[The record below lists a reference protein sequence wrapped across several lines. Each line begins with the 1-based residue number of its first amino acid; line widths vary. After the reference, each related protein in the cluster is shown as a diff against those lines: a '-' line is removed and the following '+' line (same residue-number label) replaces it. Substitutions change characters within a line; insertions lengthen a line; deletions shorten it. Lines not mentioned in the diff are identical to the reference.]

1 MFLLLAS
8 PSSTPFRTPPLGWS
22 SWNYFANN
30 VSERLILDT
39 ADALVST
46 GLAAAGYTY
55 LNIDAGYLMKERN
68 ATTHELIVD
77 ASKFPRGIR
86 ALSDEIHA
94 KGLQLG
100 VYTDIGL
107 GSCGHGPGSFGFY
120 DVDAK
125 TFAEE
130 WQVDYVKVDFCGGKV
145 SRTDD
150 VAQRA
155 AWTAFGAALRSATG
169 KTKEKRPVYLS
180 ICPHTAV
187 SSDATGPPSQYFR
200 NGTGKSVYAPP
211 AAWTAAQRHAMP
223 VNGILVEF
231 LNNFDLWYSD
241 TVPSGDGG
249 AINWPG
255 GMITNIDAMVT
266 MTTLADTVPGS
277 FNDADMLQMCTF
289 GEGATR
295 HYPGGMQLH
304 EYRAHLAVW
313 SVFASPLIQSADIRT
328 LSTRHPE
335 CLELM
340 LNTEIIAVNQDVHG
354 AAPRVVKEEWN
365 SSSVRTSKTIVVQVF
380 ARPLATTAAAKKRI
394 AVVLLNRGEAAATID
409 VTWKELGLS
418 EGDDVALRVRDVIR
432 REDNGTSAK
441 GHFSVRVPAHD
452 AAFVVLSKQ

>member
-1 MFLLLAS
+1 
-8 PSSTPFRTPPLGWS
+8 
-22 SWNYFANN
+22 
-30 VSERLILDT
+30 
-39 ADALVST
+39 
-46 GLAAAGYTY
+46 
-55 LNIDAGYLMKERN
+55 
-68 ATTHELIVD
+68 
-77 ASKFPRGIR
+77 
-86 ALSDEIHA
+86 
-94 KGLQLG
+94 
-100 VYTDIGL
+100 
-107 GSCGHGPGSFGFY
+107 
-120 DVDAK
+120 
-125 TFAEE
+125 
-130 WQVDYVKVDFCGGKV
+130 
-145 SRTDD
+145 
-150 VAQRA
+150 
-155 AWTAFGAALRSATG
+155 
-169 KTKEKRPVYLS
+169 
-180 ICPHTAV
+180 
-187 SSDATGPPSQYFR
+187 
-200 NGTGKSVYAPP
+200 
-211 AAWTAAQRHAMP
+211 
-223 VNGILVEF
+223 
-231 LNNFDLWYSD
+231 
-241 TVPSGDGG
+241 
-249 AINWPG
+249 
-255 GMITNIDAMVT
+255 MITNIDAMVT
-266 MTTLADTVPGS
+266 MTALADTVPGS

-380 ARPLATTAAAKKRI
+380 ARPLATKRI